1 MSRSPSLPDRPRL
14 DLDPE
19 MTVSERLAAMQA
31 HQTELEA
38 IHAELRDRLDEA
50 TGLQAELRAEAAR
63 LKEENEMLKGGSL
76 YLATVEELS
85 DEQAIIR
92 QHGNN
97 QEVLTEVRPQ
107 LASVV
112 EAGDRVAIDDSFTV
126 QLVMDVETD
135 ARAQAMEI
143 QQSPDVVYDD
153 IGGLDEQ
160 IREVREAVEDPLVK
174 PELFT
179 AVGVEPPA
187 GVLLYG
193 PPGTGKTMLA
203 KAVANET
210 DATFIKMAGSELV
223 RKFIGE
229 GARLVRD
236 LFALAAN
243 REPAVIFIDE
253 IDAVA
258 SKRTDSKTS
267 GDAEVQRTMM
277 QLLAE
282 MDGFDERGEIRLIAA
297 TNRSDMLDEAILR
310 PGRFDR
316 LIEVPKP
323 EAAGREEI
331 LRIHTAKMQLSSD
344 VDLHVL
350 AARFSSF
357 SGADLAALATEAGMF
372 AIREGR
378 TEVCE
383 ADFDA
388 AHEKIDH
395 ASQPTTIAGPA
406 YHR

>member
-1 MSRSPSLPDRPRL
+1 
-14 DLDPE
+14 

-38 IHAELRDRLDEA
+38 IHAELQDRLDEA

-112 EAGDRVAIDDSFTV
+112 EPGDRVAIDDSFTV

-236 LFALAAN
+236 LFALAAS

-297 TNRSDMLDEAILR
+297 TNRFDMLDEAILR

-344 VDLHVL
+344 VDLHAL
-350 AARFSSF
+350 ASRFSTF

>member
-31 HQTELEA
+31 HEADLEA

-50 TGLQAELRAEAAR
+50 MQLQTELRTEAAR

-76 YLATVEELS
+76 YLATVEELT

-107 LASVV
+107 LATMV
-112 EAGDRVAIDDSFTV
+112 EPGDRVAIDDSFTV

-143 QQSPDVVYDD
+143 QQSPDVTYDE
-153 IGGLDEQ
+153 IGGLEAQ

-297 TNRSDMLDEAILR
+297 TNRFDMLDEAILR

-331 LRIHTAKMQLSSD
+331 LAIHTAEMQLSSD
-344 VDLHVL
+344 VDLGVL
-350 AARFSSF
+350 ASQFSTF

-372 AIREGR
+372 AIRDGR

-388 AHEKIDH
+388 AHEKIAH

>member
-210 DATFIKMAGSELV
+210 DA
-223 RKFIGE
+223 
-229 GARLVRD
+229 
-236 LFALAAN
+236 
-243 REPAVIFIDE
+243 
-253 IDAVA
+253 
-258 SKRTDSKTS
+258 
-267 GDAEVQRTMM
+267 
-277 QLLAE
+277 
-282 MDGFDERGEIRLIAA
+282 
-297 TNRSDMLDEAILR
+297 
-310 PGRFDR
+310 
-316 LIEVPKP
+316 
-323 EAAGREEI
+323 
-331 LRIHTAKMQLSSD
+331 
-344 VDLHVL
+344 
-350 AARFSSF
+350 
-357 SGADLAALATEAGMF
+357 
-372 AIREGR
+372 
-378 TEVCE
+378 
-383 ADFDA
+383 
-388 AHEKIDH
+388 
-395 ASQPTTIAGPA
+395 
-406 YHR
+406 

>member
-1 MSRSPSLPDRPRL
+1 M

-297 TNRSDMLDEAILR
+297 TNRFDMLDEAILR